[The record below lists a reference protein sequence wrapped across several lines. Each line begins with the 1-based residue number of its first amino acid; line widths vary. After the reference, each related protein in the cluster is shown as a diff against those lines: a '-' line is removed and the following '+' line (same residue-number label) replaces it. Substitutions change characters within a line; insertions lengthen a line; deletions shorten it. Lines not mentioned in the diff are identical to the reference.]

1 MRNLSISRIA
11 FNAATEPTG
20 PAPATTEAKPEAAAK
35 PSIAVKRRSAKPVKA
50 KPGKPA
56 TKAANK
62 PAKRSAATT
71 TPATD
76 ADKRAANAERVA
88 ADRATVTGLYRHFAS
103 LGASIPVKPVRGFKL
118 ETTTAHPIE
127 RRPSVRQAA
136 AICAAFAASGRKLS
150 AGGKAPRCFPVNDVP
165 SAVENGVLRDAVSSG
180 MLTVAGESP
189 EAETLTLTKAGLAFI
204 SANIG
209 EPTLKRHKLL

>member
-20 PAPATTEAKPEAAAK
+20 PATEANKPEAEK
-35 PSIAVKRRSAKPVKA
+35 PAIAVKRRSAKTVKA

-62 PAKRSAATT
+62 PAKRTAATS

-88 ADRATVTGLYRHFAS
+88 ADRATVTALYRHFAS

-118 ETTTAHPIE
+118 ETSTVHPTE

-150 AGGKAPRCFPVNDVP
+150 AGGKAPRCFTVNDVP
-165 SAVENGVLRDAVSSG
+165 SAVENGVLRDAISSG

-189 EAETLTLTKAGLAFI
+189 EAETLTLTKSGFAYIA
-204 SANIG
+204 ANIG
-209 EPTLKRHKLL
+209 EKTLKQHKLL